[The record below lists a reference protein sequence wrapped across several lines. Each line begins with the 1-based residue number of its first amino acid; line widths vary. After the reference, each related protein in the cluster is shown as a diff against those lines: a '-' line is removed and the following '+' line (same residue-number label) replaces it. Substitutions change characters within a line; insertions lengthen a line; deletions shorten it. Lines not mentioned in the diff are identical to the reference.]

1 MHQERSRFRRK
12 AEIETAVRE
21 HYGLQGDVVEIP
33 GAAPAE
39 ESSEEAPENFFDGE
53 TEE

>member
-1 MHQERSRFRRK
+1 M

-21 HYGLQGDVVEIP
+21 HYGLLGDVVETP
-33 GAAPAE
+33 GADPAE

-53 TEE
+53 TEDRL